1 MTRPSRHASSLALGC
16 GLALSLSLLS
26 SCGSKPWKRL
36 GVKTMQELL
45 PEMVIAEQNFAER
58 SLPDSL
64 RLVGYAAILGRHDAT
79 LADWDSSLVW
89 YSQHDLES
97 YKDIYDAAHKELE
110 QRRQLLQ
117 ARSDSLSTLQA
128 KLWQW
133 QAGNVDSV
141 NLLRD
146 SVSFHAGKA
155 YLERSFSYTPDQS
168 YAAGTELAFVLRLS
182 GQPAQ
187 TKRALRMELSL
198 CCTDSTVVRKT
209 LELKAPG
216 KLYRI
221 SLRVPEGK
229 QMRSSFGRVVG
240 YVPQL
245 PKRGFWAI
253 DSFSFARYTAAAL
266 TAPPPSLNG
275 GADTLRDAP
284 ALGNEVPPPPTTADT
299 ESSF

>member
-1 MTRPSRHASSLALGC
+1 MARPSRHVSSLALGC
-16 GLALSLSLLS
+16 GLVLSLSLLS
-26 SCGSKPWKRL
+26 SCGPKPWKRL

-64 RLVGYAAILGRHDAT
+64 RLVGYATILGRHDAT

-168 YAAGTELAFVLRLS
+168 YAAGTELAFVLRGSPLRPSERYAWSSAYAARTLRWYARRLS
-182 GQPAQ
+182 SRLQA
-187 TKRALRMELSL
+187 S
-198 CCTDSTVVRKT
+198 ST
-209 LELKAPG
+209 ASASA
-216 KLYRI
+216 
-221 SLRVPEGK
+221 SLRAS
-229 QMRSSFGRVVG
+229 RC
-240 YVPQL
+240 
-245 PKRGFWAI
+245 
-253 DSFSFARYTAAAL
+253 
-266 TAPPPSLNG
+266 APPS
-275 GADTLRDAP
+275 A
-284 ALGNEVPPPPTTADT
+284 
-299 ESSF
+299 ES

>member
-1 MTRPSRHASSLALGC
+1 M
-16 GLALSLSLLS
+16 
-26 SCGSKPWKRL
+26 
-36 GVKTMQELL
+36 
-45 PEMVIAEQNFAER
+45 
-58 SLPDSL
+58 
-64 RLVGYAAILGRHDAT
+64 
-79 LADWDSSLVW
+79 
-89 YSQHDLES
+89 
-97 YKDIYDAAHKELE
+97 
-110 QRRQLLQ
+110 
-117 ARSDSLSTLQA
+117 
-128 KLWQW
+128 
-133 QAGNVDSV
+133 

-168 YAAGTELAFVLRLS
+168 YAAGTELAFVLRLA

-229 QMRSSFGRVVG
+229 QMRSSFGRIVG

-253 DSFSFARYTAAAL
+253 DSFSFARYSTAALA
-266 TAPPPSLNG
+266 APPPSLER
-275 GADTLRDAP
+275 ADALRDAP
-284 ALGNEVPPPPTTADT
+284 PLGNDVPPPPTTADT

>member
-1 MTRPSRHASSLALGC
+1 MARPSRHVSSLALGC
-16 GLALSLSLLS
+16 GLVLSLSLLS

-168 YAAGTELAFVLRLS
+168 YAAGTELAFVLRLA
-182 GQPAQ
+182 GQPVQ
-187 TKRALRMELSL
+187 TKRPLRMELSL

-245 PKRGFWAI
+245 PKRGYWAI
-253 DSFSFARYTAAAL
+253 DSFSFARYSTAALA
-266 TAPPPSLNG
+266 APPPSLER
-275 GADTLRDAP
+275 ADALRDAP
-284 ALGNEVPPPPTTADT
+284 PLGNDVPPPPTTADT

>member
-1 MTRPSRHASSLALGC
+1 MARPSRHTSSLALGC
-16 GLALSLSLLS
+16 GLVLSLSLLS
-26 SCGSKPWKRL
+26 SCGSKPWNRL

-89 YSQHDLES
+89 YSQHDLER

-117 ARSDSLSTLQA
+117 ARSDSLSALQA

-146 SVSFHAGKA
+146 SGSFHAGEA

-198 CCTDSTVVRKT
+198 CCTDSTVVRKA

-284 ALGNEVPPPPTTADT
+284 APGNDVPPPPTTADT

>member
-1 MTRPSRHASSLALGC
+1 MACPSRHISSLALGC
-16 GLALSLSLLS
+16 GLVLSLSLLS

-117 ARSDSLSTLQA
+117 ARSDSLSTIQA

-168 YAAGTELAFVLRLS
+168 YTAGTELAFVLRLA

-187 TKRALRMELSL
+187 TKRPLRMELSL

-221 SLRVPEGK
+221 SLHVPEGK

-245 PKRGFWAI
+245 SKRGYWAI
-253 DSFSFARYTAAAL
+253 DSFSFARYSTAALA
-266 TAPPPSLNG
+266 APPPSLER
-275 GADTLRDAP
+275 ADALRDAP
-284 ALGNEVPPPPTTADT
+284 PLGNDAPPPPTTADT